1 MFLNLH
7 RYSFDT
13 CPAKVDWSLPMT
25 SAAQVIYFKKVK
37 ALFQRSTVGV
47 SLAAKKKYRL
57 TQEELTKVRNLC
69 VLFSQLWPH
78 LKARLPEI
86 ESRKWESGFVQG
98 TSYDDDFVSL
108 LETRPSKV
116 AWSMLRSQ
124 KEAAQKQEREKQNAI
139 LSEVETQREA
149 VQDAQW
155 KFFCTALRQDQAL
168 LSKVKGVPEK
178 VKAKLHEK
186 AVVQRLQ
193 QSEAGQKATTGHQ
206 D

>member
-1 MFLNLH
+1 
-7 RYSFDT
+7 
-13 CPAKVDWSLPMT
+13 MT
-25 SAAQVIYFKKVK
+25 PAAQQIFFQKIKS
-37 ALFQRSTVGV
+37 LFQRSTVGV
-47 SLAAKKKYRL
+47 PLPAKKKYRL
-57 TQEELTKVRNLC
+57 SQEELPKVRNLC

-78 LKARLPEI
+78 LKVRLPEI

-98 TSYDDDFVSL
+98 TSYDDDFVAL

-116 AWSMLRSQ
+116 ALSMLKSQ

-139 LSEVETQREA
+139 HSEVESQREA

-155 KFFCTALRQDQAL
+155 KFFTTALRQDQAM
-168 LSKVKGVPEK
+168 LSKVKLVPEK

-186 AVVQRLQ
+186 SVLQRQQ
-193 QSEAGQKATTGHQ
+193 QSEAGQKATTGYQ